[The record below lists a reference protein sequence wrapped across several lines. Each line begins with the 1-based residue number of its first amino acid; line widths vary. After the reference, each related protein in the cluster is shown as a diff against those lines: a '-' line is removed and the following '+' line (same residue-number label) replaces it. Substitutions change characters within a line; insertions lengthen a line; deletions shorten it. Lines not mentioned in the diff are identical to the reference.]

1 MPPKIS
7 KRSDIPAFRVMD
19 VMTAAAALEA
29 QGRHI
34 IHMEVGEPG
43 TPTPVRVIDAAERTM
58 RAGRG
63 GYTVALGIP
72 SLRERIA
79 RHYGEAYGAD
89 VDPKQVIVT
98 TGSSAAF
105 TLAFTSTTAFAG
117 GPVVVEEE
125 PVVEAASPRSGW
137 IVPVV
142 VGLILI
148 CAVACGND
156 DDDNGGG

>member
-1 MPPKIS
+1 MK
-7 KRSDIPAFRVMD
+7 KL
-19 VMTAAAALEA
+19 AAPL
-29 QGRHI
+29 
-34 IHMEVGEPG
+34 
-43 TPTPVRVIDAAERTM
+43 
-58 RAGRG
+58 
-63 GYTVALGIP
+63 L
-72 SLRERIA
+72 
-79 RHYGEAYGAD
+79 
-89 VDPKQVIVT
+89 
-98 TGSSAAF
+98 AF

-156 DDDNGGG
+156 DEPQT